1 MKALLEKQF
10 CSKKKKNSSTIVAL
24 RHFPQCVMQKKLDTT
39 GSAQRIKCFHLTIS
53 DTHTVVDDTVEVKAE
68 YQWYDK
74 GKENSSAHEPS

>member
-1 MKALLEKQF
+1 
-10 CSKKKKNSSTIVAL
+10 
-24 RHFPQCVMQKKLDTT
+24 MQKKLDTT